1 MTRRV
6 LALAAAA
13 ALVGV
18 GAGAAYAYLT
28 GSGSG
33 SGSAST
39 GTMQTVTITATA
51 GSPTTPLLP
60 DGTGDVVLQV
70 DNPNGFAVTLVSVIG
85 SGTISADSEHS
96 GCNPSVVTFT
106 NQTGLSVS
114 IPASSSGYQ
123 VDLAGAASMSSS
135 AANACQGATFSIPVT
150 IAVQK

>member
-1 MTRRV
+1 MIRRV

-13 ALVGV
+13 TVVGV
-18 GAGAAYAYLT
+18 GAGAAYAYFTST
-28 GSGSG
+28 GSGG
-33 SGSAST
+33 ASASD

-51 GSPTTPLLP
+51 GSPATPLLP
-60 DGTGDVVLQV
+60 DSTGDVVLQV

-85 SGTISADSEHS
+85 SGTIGVDSEHS
-96 GCNPSVVTFT
+96 GCDPSVVSFT

-114 IPASSSGYQ
+114 VPASTDGYQ
-123 VDLAGAASMSSS
+123 VDLPAAAAMSSS